1 MKPPC
6 QGRPLGKHC
15 SWKGGHL
22 PGLQATLYVVISINQ
37 KKKKKKK
44 MPNQFSKNLVAL
56 PLASF
61 LSLPASSSGH
71 LLILNRTKQ
80 HNTSC
85 SVFPLETFTSASGL
99 AAGRGLPSPEL
110 CLTVFRTPEFLA
122 FASWL
127 PHGGDSVQSLIVP
140 MDAFWGH

>member
-1 MKPPC
+1 METQNLRMC
-6 QGRPLGKHC
+6 EA
-15 SWKGGHL
+15 SL
-22 PGLQATLYVVISINQ
+22 PGATSREALQLERWPSAWPAGYLVCGHFH
-37 KKKKKKK
+37 KPKKKKK

-99 AAGRGLPSPEL
+99 AAGRGLPSQEP
-110 CLTVFRTPEFLA
+110 CLTVFRTPEFLT
-122 FASWL
+122 
-127 PHGGDSVQSLIVP
+127 